1 MNQNLTGFH
10 IQLQHQKM
18 NWSDSGIKPIRFEI
32 NNKMDLFNVYP
43 VYPIE
48 IEKAKGFKLWDKQ
61 GKEYTD
67 LYGGHAVISIG
78 HSHPHYIKRIK
89 DQLDKLAFYSNSIE
103 IPIQKELA
111 KKLGELS
118 GYEDYNLFLCNSGAE
133 ANENALKVASFET
146 KRSKILAFKGGF
158 HGRTSGAVA
167 ITDNPKIIAPFNQP
181 HEKVLVDLNDID
193 AAEKVLR
200 NNDVAAV
207 IVEGIQGLA
216 GIYLPTQDFMTSLA
230 ALCKKYGT
238 MLILDEVQSGYG
250 RAGEFFA
257 HQLYGIQPDIITTA
271 KGMGNGYPIGGVLIN
286 PKVEAWFGM
295 LGTTFGGNHLACA
308 AALAVL
314 EVIENEKLVENAKNL
329 ETIQVELF
337 SKIPGVKEVRGK
349 GLMTAIEFD
358 FPVASIRKK
367 LVFDHGLFTGSAA
380 NPNVL
385 RFLPPLTITEN
396 EVKLL
401 ADCLILALQ
410 EEAVSNDKY

>member
-1 MNQNLTGFH
+1 
-10 IQLQHQKM
+10 
-18 NWSDSGIKPIRFEI
+18 
-32 NNKMDLFNVYP
+32 MDLFNVYP

-48 IEKAKGFKLWDKQ
+48 IDKAEGFKLWDKE

-89 DQLDKLAFYSNSIE
+89 DQLEKLAFYSNSIE

-111 KKLGELS
+111 KKLGEMS

-167 ITDNPKIIAPFNQP
+167 ITDNPKIIAPFNQM
-181 HEKVLVDLNDID
+181 HEKVLVNLNDLE
-193 AAEKVLR
+193 ATEKVLQG
-200 NNDVAAV
+200 NDIAAV
-207 IVEGIQGLA
+207 IIEGIQGLA
-216 GIYLPTQDFMTSLA
+216 GIYMPTQEFMTALVE
-230 ALCKKYGT
+230 LCKKHGT

-257 HQLYGIQPDIITTA
+257 HQLFGIRPDIITTA
-271 KGMGNGYPIGGVLIN
+271 KGMGNGYPIGGVLIS

-314 EVIENEKLVENAKNL
+314 EVIEKEKLIENAKAL
-329 ETIQVELF
+329 ETIQIELF

-358 FPVASIRKK
+358 FPIAPIRKN
-367 LVFDHGLFTGSAA
+367 LVFEHGIFTGSAA

-385 RFLPPLTITEN
+385 RFLPPLTITEK

-401 ADCLILALQ
+401 ADCLTKVLKNEKIHL
-410 EEAVSNDKY
+410 S